1 MKNNQLLPSIKR
13 FYKRLSKTKSADQM
27 IADGNKSELSKTLN
41 VFDLIV
47 IGIGAVVGTGI
58 FTIVGIAAQGG
69 PEGVGAGPALII
81 SMIVAALACVFSALC
96 YSEFASMIP
105 VAGSAY
111 TYTYATMGEFMAWM
125 VGWILM
131 LEYAI
136 GNITVA
142 SAWTGYLFQFLK
154 GFSHILPNWIV
165 NPPIWLINDYRS
177 ATIICQ
183 KEHLDPSVVI
193 PHLFGVIPIS
203 INIPAIVIVVLLTM
217 LLVKGVKEST
227 KMASIMV
234 AINLLIILAFVLVGA
249 FYVKPANWV
258 PFAPNGFQGVFMGA
272 FLIFF
277 AYIGFDAISTT
288 AEETKNPQRDL
299 PIGILGTLFICTV
312 LYIVVALVLTG
323 MIPYSQIDFQAPI
336 AHAMRFVGQDR
347 LAGFISVGA
356 LAGLT
361 SVLLIYQLGTT
372 RILYAMSRD
381 GFLPKVMQKVH
392 KKYHTPH
399 VLTWLSGIIVV
410 VGSLFMDI
418 NISAELC
425 NFGTFTSFIIV
436 CVAVLILRKTDP
448 DRHRPFRVPFSPLF
462 PILGILTCGGLMF
475 YSMGSL
481 KTSSVL
487 FPLWLVIG
495 VAIYFSYGY
504 RKQRIAER
512 DNLLAYRDSASR
524 SEDENETDSPESGLS
539 SAPEILTEN

>member
-1 MKNNQLLPSIKR
+1 MNNPLQLSIRHIAKNL
-13 FYKRLSKTKSADQM
+13 FKTKNTDDL
-27 IADGNKSELSKTLN
+27 IAEGEKSELSKTLN
-41 VFDLIV
+41 VFDLI
-47 IGIGAVVGTGI
+47 ILGIGAVVGTGI

-69 PEGVGAGPALII
+69 PEGVGAGPALVV
-81 SMIVAALACVFSALC
+81 SMILAAIACVFSALC

-142 SAWTGYLFQFLK
+142 SAWTGYLLQLLK
-154 GFSHILPNWIV
+154 GFSHILPAWLV
-165 NPPIWLINDYRS
+165 NPPIWLVNDFRS
-177 ATIICQ
+177 AMIICQ
-183 KEHLDPSVVI
+183 RDGLNPDTVFPHVFGI
-193 PHLFGVIPIS
+193 PFS
-203 INIPAIVIVVLLTM
+203 INIPAIFIVVLLTM
-217 LLVKGVKEST
+217 ILVRGVKEST
-227 KMASIMV
+227 KLASIMV
-234 AINLLIILAFVLVGA
+234 GLNLLIITAFVVVGI
-249 FYVKPANWV
+249 FYIKPEHWT
-258 PFAPNGFQGVFMGA
+258 PFAPNGFEGVFMGA

-299 PIGILGTLFICTV
+299 PIAIIGTLVACTV

-323 MIPYSQIDFQAPI
+323 MMPISQIDFQAPI
-336 AHAMRFVGQDR
+336 AHAMRFVGQNR
-347 LAGFISVGA
+347 IAGFISLGA

-361 SVLLIYQLGTT
+361 SVLLVYQLGTT

-381 GFLPKVMQKVH
+381 NFLPKSFQKIH

-399 VLTWLSGIIVV
+399 ILTWLSGIIVII
-410 VGSLFMDI
+410 GALFMDI

-436 CVAVLILRKTDP
+436 CIAVLILRKTDP
-448 DRHRPFRVPFSPLF
+448 KRHRPFRVPFSPVV
-462 PILGILTCGGLMF
+462 PILGVLTCGGLMI
-475 YSMGSL
+475 YSMQSL

-487 FPLWLVIG
+487 FPIWLFIG
-495 VAIYFSYGY
+495 FLIYLGYGY
-504 RKQRIAER
+504 KKQRKIEKENIIAQ
-512 DNLLAYRDSASR
+512 NQ
-524 SEDENETDSPESGLS
+524 ED
-539 SAPEILTEN
+539 